1 MRQVSQAFFLLALV
15 HVPKEKSFCLL
26 FRTRTT
32 FEGSSVILWKQV
44 FQAFSRRLPSCC
56 RAYPQD
62 IAFVGMHILK
72 IERHVTG
79 LCILTE
85 HVAFCLAR
93 DSTTFHPFINLSSL
107 VFFGRVP
114 NRGCSFFLATCRQVS
129 CLARARQES
138 STFYTSDVLRPLLQQ
153 VR

>member
-1 MRQVSQAFFLLALV
+1 MRQVSQSFFLLVV
-15 HVPKEKSFCLL
+15 HVHKEKSFCLL

-62 IAFVGMHILK
+62 IAFVVMHILK

-85 HVAFCLAR
+85 HVACCLAR
-93 DSTTFHPFINLSSL
+93 DSTTFHPSIFD
-107 VFFGRVP
+107 RVP
-114 NRGCSFFLATCRQVS
+114 NRGCSFFRRHADKFRAWPVPGRT
-129 CLARARQES
+129 ARPSIHRMS
-138 STFYTSDVLRPLLQQ
+138 
-153 VR
+153 